1 MSVTPGQA
9 SPDFTRRSDDGRTVS
24 LAQLRGRWVVLYFY
38 PRASS
43 AGCSIEAQRF
53 EAALPEFERLG
64 AQVIGVSTDT
74 EARQAAFRDRCT
86 LSYPLLSDGDHS
98 LSRAYGVLGT
108 LGGLLN
114 MASRVT
120 FLIDP
125 DGAVAWVHRS
135 GNPLT
140 HVSSTLAELER
151 RAASAAGRTGPAVQD
166 AADRAGH

>member
-9 SPDFTRRSDDGRTVS
+9 APDFTRRSDDGRTVS
-24 LAQLRGRWVVLYFY
+24 LAELRGRWVVLYFY
-38 PRASS
+38 PRANS
-43 AGCSIEAQRF
+43 AGCSVEAQRF

-74 EARQAAFRDRCT
+74 EARQASFRDRCG
-86 LSYPLLSDGDHS
+86 LSYPLLPDGDRS
-98 LSRAYGVLGT
+98 LCRAYGVIGT

-120 FLIDP
+120 VLIDP
-125 DGAVAWVHRS
+125 DGTVAWVHRS

-140 HVSSTLAELER
+140 HVSGALAELER
-151 RAASAAGRTGPAVQD
+151 RTPGAPTPHGGV
-166 AADRAGH
+166 